1 MRSIGHPDYEY
12 RPWDLQR
19 KLAARTRAKARWN
32 ANNQWRARKY
42 DGDREWPDG
51 VSLGTDEAPAIAWI
65 QCIMPQLRKD
75 AEVISEHDESH
86 PIYHAMLVF
95 LVIIRRRKADVPFIC
110 AVTGMD
116 YNDAGHSCP
125 REAWMVLE
133 DDQPNM
139 GFFSGDEA
147 EMHVAAL
154 LAAMQMAGIMIHNL
168 DDKWRVGDQSEL
180 NANAPQHMLNDILH
194 AA

>member
-65 QCIMPQLRKD
+65 QCIMPQLRKGCRSD
-75 AEVISEHDESH
+75 FRA
-86 PIYHAMLVF
+86 
-95 LVIIRRRKADVPFIC
+95 
-110 AVTGMD
+110 
-116 YNDAGHSCP
+116 
-125 REAWMVLE
+125 
-133 DDQPNM
+133 
-139 GFFSGDEA
+139 
-147 EMHVAAL
+147 
-154 LAAMQMAGIMIHNL
+154 
-168 DDKWRVGDQSEL
+168 
-180 NANAPQHMLNDILH
+180 
-194 AA
+194 

>member
-1 MRSIGHPDYEY
+1 M
-12 RPWDLQR
+12 
-19 KLAARTRAKARWN
+19 
-32 ANNQWRARKY
+32 KY

-51 VSLGTDEAPAIAWI
+51 VSLGAEDAPAIAWI

-75 AEVISEHDESH
+75 AEVVSEHDESY

-95 LVIIRRRKADVPFIC
+95 LVIIRRRKADIPFIC

-116 YNDAGHSCP
+116 YSDVLIMIVRAKLG
-125 REAWMVLE
+125 WIVLE

-139 GFFSGDEA
+139 GFFSGNET

-154 LAAMQMAGIMIHNL
+154 LAAMQMSGIMIHNL
-168 DDKWRVGDQSEL
+168 DDKWLLGDQSDL
-180 NANAPQHMLNDILH
+180 DANAPQHLLNDIRH
-194 AA
+194 AT